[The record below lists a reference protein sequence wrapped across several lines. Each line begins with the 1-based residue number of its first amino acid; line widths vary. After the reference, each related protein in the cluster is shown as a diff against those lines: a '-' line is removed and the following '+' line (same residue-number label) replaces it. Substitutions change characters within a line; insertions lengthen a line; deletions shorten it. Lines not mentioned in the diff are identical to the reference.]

1 MVHRRGRYVNDGK
14 MHHVV
19 AKASALVE
27 AHPGVKVACLGLAF
41 KANID
46 DFRESP
52 ARYVAASLAR
62 KFGSRINVVEP
73 YAGQLPR
80 EFEGTGAVQIDL
92 DTALEECGVLI
103 VLVDHDVFK
112 VVPLA
117 ERSGKVVYDTRGIWP
132 DQPGVDVAGAG
143 LRLAS

>member
-1 MVHRRGRYVNDGK
+1 

-19 AKASALVE
+19 KRAAELIE
-27 AHPGVKVACLGLAF
+27 AHPGENVACLGLAF

-52 ARYVAASLAR
+52 ARYVAANLAR
-62 KFGSRINVVEP
+62 QFGNRIHVVEP
-73 YAGQLPR
+73 YAGELPK
-80 EFEGTGAVQIDL
+80 EFDGTGAVQIDI

-117 ERSGKVVYDTRGIWP
+117 ERSGKAVYDTRGIWP
-132 DQPGVDVAGAG
+132 DQPAAEGVAAG
-143 LRLAS
+143 LRLVG